1 MDWAEVTDTAAIHDA
16 KTRAK
21 TCKRKLLPELAAQLA
36 ALAVLTEQVQAAAAT
51 VAALADADTVNGLAN
66 HWLVEDAVDGLGH
79 VLDEVEMTDEIVD
92 EPYA

>member
-1 MDWAEVTDTAAIHDA
+1 MTDTSAIRDA

-21 TCKRKLLPELAAQLA
+21 TCKRKLLPELAAQLDA
-36 ALAVLTEQVQAAAAT
+36 TLATLTALIEQVQAIAET

-79 VLDEVEMTDEIVD
+79 VLDEVEMTEEIVD